1 MIQPIKA
8 RGPSPRLCDEPPEP
22 SHSSHKNALNETRR
36 PQPAGTKSH
45 AAVTATPNASRARR
59 PRATTSTIHPP
70 LPLAPTKL
78 RPRYLPETKFSRD
91 GPSQVGSVH
100 TPRFP
105 FRRVYA
111 RQRGGR
117 PKSHLRKFGA
127 SSPGREG
134 EKGTWPFL
142 LCSRGIATNGAGFW
156 ATLFFSLFVH
166 LSVECKTVG

>member
-8 RGPSPRLCDEPPEP
+8 PGPSPRLCDEPPEP

-111 RQRGGR
+111 RQRGGDPSLTYVNLEPLPQAVR
-117 PKSHLRKFGA
+117 EKKILGRFYCVAVALPLTVPAFGQL
-127 SSPGREG
+127 
-134 EKGTWPFL
+134 FFF
-142 LCSRGIATNGAGFW
+142 LCSSICPLNAKR
-156 ATLFFSLFVH
+156 
-166 LSVECKTVG
+166 